1 MLATI
6 RTNWIKPWLETDL
19 YQQARV
25 ELQLSDR
32 RDAVQP
38 RIRRYSHTST
48 ETGHEIARDKPI
60 EEIFDEH
67 GGQLLILGEPGTD
80 KSTKLI
86 ELAKALLDGA
96 ADDSTKPIP
105 VILNLSSWTE
115 WTKKAKQA
123 PLGEWIQSE
132 LVRLY
137 GVSRPRAKQW
147 VEGEEV
153 VPLLDA
159 LDEVAAEQQSA
170 CVEAINS
177 CRRQRGLQPMAVCCR
192 REEYRKLPAPLDLAS
207 GIEVEPLGRA
217 DVETYLDKHV
227 SKLQRVRE
235 ALRDDP
241 QLWDLMNT
249 PLMLTVLFLASSVE
263 ADEARS
269 EPDPRRRLYL
279 RFFRKIFSGP
289 RSRRFGEKRSL
300 RWLGWLAAQLLN
312 RDQTLFALENL
323 DFPWLPSQRDERAG
337 SMISGL
343 LGGLGVGLGG
353 GLFFGWYFGLVGGLL
368 FGLGVGLVG
377 GLADRLFLLFEL
389 VGGLRVKLVGGLI
402 GGLGGGL
409 IGGLIGGLEGG
420 LDGALGGGLGA
431 GLGIGVG
438 WANSAVDQV
447 DALSIN
453 LRRVAQALSRGLI
466 GGLVGGLVFVL
477 FGAQIEGPIDRL
489 FGGFFFGLV
498 GGLYFGLVVGLGVSK
513 KSHDPVDVLSIDLR
527 RLPQTLFF
535 ALFLGLVVALVV
547 GLIFGL
553 VFALVGGLTGAL
565 VFGLVFGLDEILRE
579 RPAAM
584 SKRSAPNEGTARS
597 LRYAAYISSAG
608 VVLAIATAWL
618 SSTLGEGALPEAI
631 RQLGPAMV
639 AVVVIVL
646 AMGKGGSFVAYHWA
660 VRFQLQ
666 RLDLAPRNYVNF
678 LDEAAALLFLR
689 KTGGAYQFFH
699 VTFRDFVA
707 ETYGAEWLAKDHP
720 LRTRGPT
727 QSPQPPET
735 PENRNSPNSVTDK
748 L

>member
-67 GGQLLILGEPGTD
+67 GGQLLILGEPGTG

-269 EPDPRRRLYL
+269 EPDSRRRLYL

-353 GLFFGWYFGLVGGLL
+353 GLFFGWYFGLVGGL
-368 FGLGVGLVG
+368 
-377 GLADRLFLLFEL
+377 
-389 VGGLRVKLVGGLI
+389 
-402 GGLGGGL
+402 
-409 IGGLIGGLEGG
+409 
-420 LDGALGGGLGA
+420 
-431 GLGIGVG
+431 
-438 WANSAVDQV
+438 
-447 DALSIN
+447 
-453 LRRVAQALSRGLI
+453 
-466 GGLVGGLVFVL
+466 VFVL

-547 GLIFGL
+547 GL
-553 VFALVGGLTGAL
+553 VFALVGGLIGAL

-631 RQLGPAMV
+631 RQLEPAMV

-666 RLDLAPRNYVNF
+666 RLDLAP
-678 LDEAAALLFLR
+678 A
-689 KTGGAYQFFH
+689 T
-699 VTFRDFVA
+699 T
-707 ETYGAEWLAKDHP
+707 
-720 LRTRGPT
+720 
-727 QSPQPPET
+727 
-735 PENRNSPNSVTDK
+735 
-748 L
+748 